1 MTDLSLSSLFSGLL
15 SGEDTT
21 ALLVAALAISIL
33 VALMLAASAGYFRI
47 ILNIAAFA
55 RPDARVRAIGNPMV
69 DPVMVA
75 AVRES
80 PNLHDLFDRFRA
92 VGHAFPAAGAMDIG
106 AAEQAIR
113 SYYYEKV
120 VSLSENVPD
129 SVSHFFVSYGEML
142 VAREA
147 AWIVMGRAR
156 NISPADL
163 GRQASPAGPL
173 TPEIVRKAV
182 HAAGPEE
189 SLSRFSETP
198 FGPVLTAAYHE
209 AAGDP
214 AQFSALLEVTLFEN
228 ISLAARS
235 VDISLS
241 PPVTEIAGRMI
252 DTANIRA
259 LARALSFG
267 IGREEA
273 GRHLIFEGGFELT
286 GERFE
291 QARRAGSLPDLIQA
305 LEGTQYG
312 SRLSRSPEAVRD
324 NNIPVL
330 EAALDQGMLD
340 SVRAVSNQYHLEC
353 GPLLRYL
360 IALGSEVQNMQA
372 IAGGVSASLT
382 PEEIERVLVLEET
395 EE

>member
-163 GRQASPAGPL
+163 GRQVSPAGPL
-173 TPEIVRKAV
+173 TPEIIRKAV

-189 SLSRFSETP
+189 SLSRFSQTP

-209 AAGDP
+209 SAGDP

-259 LARALSFG
+259 MARALSFG
-267 IGREEA
+267 MGRDEA
-273 GRHLIFEGGFELT
+273 GRHLILEGGFELT

-305 LEGTQYG
+305 LEGTQYE
-312 SRLSRSPEAVRD
+312 SCLSRSPEAVRD

-360 IALGSEVQNMQA
+360 VALGSEAQNMQA
-372 IAGGVSASLT
+372 IAGGVAASL
-382 PEEIERVLVLEET
+382 PAEEIDRVLVVEET